1 MSTAVPDAAARH
13 ISTLADLPFHV
24 AKRFPDRVVLRQCR
38 GDDRIDTSG
47 HQLFEQVRDLNL
59 GLRDLGL
66 TTGDRVALIAESRP
80 EWCVTDL
87 AMLSAGAV
95 SVPLYPTL
103 TAGQVQEILNHSG
116 AAIAVVSNR
125 AQVDKIAAVRG
136 QLAGLSTVVVMD
148 LDGQP
153 WPEGVTTLADVATR
167 GRTHFAAESDTDQHF
182 RQQASA
188 LSGDTLATIIYT
200 SGTSGEPKGVMLTH
214 GNLLSNITAALN
226 VLGVTSADVALS
238 FLPLSHAFERM
249 VLYLYLFAGATVAFA
264 ESPETLARNMVAVR
278 PTLMTAVPRV
288 FEKMHARIEQT
299 VAQASSIRQ
308 AIFRWAIHVGL
319 QRSARQRSRRPVGLL
334 LAAQHR
340 LADWLVFRPTRAA
353 TGGRLRVLVSG
364 SAPLPRTIADFFDA
378 IGLTIFDGYGL
389 TEASP
394 ALTVNPLD
402 RPKFGTVGRALPGV
416 ELRIAHDGEI
426 LARGPNIMMGYYHNA
441 EATRAALDSNGWL
454 HTGDIGTLDADG
466 YLTIVDRKEDLILTS
481 VGKHVAPQP
490 IENELK
496 RHPLVAE
503 AMLVGNRRK
512 FIALLIVPDFTAL
525 ERRLAD
531 LNRPGGTRDAVVAR
545 ADVIGLF
552 QQAVDAVNAER
563 APFEQ
568 IKRFGLVPSEFTI
581 ATGEMTPTMKVKR
594 RVVEQR
600 WRALIDTLY
609 EETEQPVARRL
620 P

>member
-1 MSTAVPDAAARH
+1 MSTAAPDVATRR
-13 ISTLADLPFHV
+13 ITTLADLPFQINE
-24 AKRFPDRVVLRQCR
+24 RFPDRVVLRQCR
-38 GDDRIDTSG
+38 GDDLIDTSG
-47 HQLFEQVRDLNL
+47 REFFEQVRDVSL
-59 GLRDLGL
+59 GLRELGVAP
-66 TTGDRVALIAESRP
+66 GDRVALMAESRP

-87 AMLSAGAV
+87 AVLNAGAV
-95 SVPLYPTL
+95 TVPMYPTL
-103 TAGQVQEILNHSG
+103 PAGQIQEILNHSG

-125 AQVDKIAAVRG
+125 TQVDKIAAVLG

-148 LDGQP
+148 ADGQP
-153 WPEGVTTLADVATR
+153 WPERVTTLADVAAR
-167 GRTHFAAESDTDQHF
+167 GRKHLASEPADRDRFQERAAAIAHD
-182 RQQASA
+182 A
-188 LSGDTLATIIYT
+188 LATIIYT
-200 SGTSGEPKGVMLTH
+200 SGTTGEPKGVMLTH
-214 GNLLSNITAALN
+214 ENLLSNVQAAMT
-226 VLGVTSADVALS
+226 VLGVTSTDLALS

-249 VLYLYLFAGATVAFA
+249 VLYLYLCAGATVAFA

-278 PTLMTAVPRV
+278 PTLMTAVPRL

-299 VAQASSIRQ
+299 VAQASAIRQ
-308 AIFRWAIHVGL
+308 TIFRWAISVGL
-319 QRSARQRSRRPVGLL
+319 RRSAAVRSGRKVALL
-334 LAAQHR
+334 LAAQDHLADR
-340 LADWLVFRPTRAA
+340 LAFRRLRAA

-364 SAPLPRTIADFFDA
+364 SAPLPLAIAEFFDA
-378 IGLTIFDGYGL
+378 IGLTIFEGYGL

-394 ALTVNPLD
+394 VLTVNPLD
-402 RPKFGTVGRALPGV
+402 RPKFGTVGRVLPGI
-416 ELRIAHDGEI
+416 ELRIADDGEI
-426 LARGPNIMMGYYHNA
+426 LARGPNIMMGYYNNA

-490 IENELK
+490 IENDLK

-503 AMLVGNRRK
+503 AVLVGNRRK
-512 FIALLIVPDFTAL
+512 FIAVLIVPDFTAL

-531 LNRPGGTRDAVVAR
+531 LNRPWGTRAAVVAR

-552 QQAVDAVNAER
+552 QQAVDAVNAAH

-568 IKRFGLVPSEFTI
+568 IKRFALIPSEFTI

-600 WRALIDTLY
+600 WRAVIDTLY
-609 EETEQPVARRL
+609 EESEPARRL
-620 P
+620 T